1 MWAFGRLQILK
12 TWNGARKA
20 IAFLEPIIKDML
32 VLECDAF
39 FDQAADVLVDSFQSA
54 DDKTFFKCVNDCLS
68 IANAKSK
75 DPKCMRIIDKS
86 TGKPTQNVVQE
97 KHAFRKHFS
106 DLMGGEIGTFAA
118 LIQKDRNLPESRF
131 SGIDTNCLDNVV
143 PTLFDLFNCFA
154 KFVRGKATGESRLA
168 SDVFRRLPLLMARVY
183 YPLVL
188 KSYLRIAPP
197 LQWKGGMICDLF
209 KNKGSPSLISSYRD
223 ILLADDD
230 GKGAQRLLRKTLVP
244 LAHKLCVST
253 QFGGGLNGGE
263 TAIAHLYLRLIVDFI
278 INNKTSGAIIFAD
291 VTSAFATL
299 LRRIVFDID
308 QGDEQ
313 WLRKL
318 SSSGFTNEDIDSIFN
333 FIKGQAVSESC
344 DPVDNFV
351 FKFTEQ
357 WFTNTWNSHEYIP
370 NITCTTAGSAAG
382 TPLADLLYSIAMSRV
397 LVTLRKALK
406 AEGLDF
412 YLNIGGQQFSLE
424 DVSFVDDMALPI
436 VSTAENLIE
445 HVSQVCALIHLT
457 FQVFGMVLNYAP
469 GKSAA
474 VLHVCGKGKRKT
486 LCALKDAKTR

>member
-1 MWAFGRLQILK
+1 MGFWASANLE

-86 TGKPTQNVVQE
+86 TGRPTQNVVQE
-97 KHAFRKHFS
+97 KHAFREHFS

-291 VTSAFATL
+291 VMSAFATL

-308 QGDEQ
+308 QGHEQ

-344 DPVDNFV
+344 DPVDHFV

-370 NITCTTAGSAAG
+370 NITCTTPGSAAG

-397 LVTLRKALK
+397 LVTLRKALQ

-412 YLNIGGQQFSLE
+412 I
-424 DVSFVDDMALPI
+424 
-436 VSTAENLIE
+436 
-445 HVSQVCALIHLT
+445 
-457 FQVFGMVLNYAP
+457 
-469 GKSAA
+469 
-474 VLHVCGKGKRKT
+474 
-486 LCALKDAKTR
+486 